1 MRPSHQQPFV
11 ELLLFSLISS
21 HLCEI
26 CEVSERNNFRLDPL
40 LNAMTKS
47 NYIRGTESANVLF
60 SLRLVGIL
68 NQTLIQGLSQQ
79 VRSYAEGREINLSS
93 GQLALIIMALGAC
106 HTQDENFIGK
116 HHLVD
121 HLENKFQAEIKNMEE
136 HNGSPLTNYYQ
147 LSLDVLA
154 LCLFNGTYS
163 PTKVAGLFAPENENY
178 YFHGQFSV
186 GTGAMAVLALTCVK
200 RRLGKEQTKA
210 DEDLKHTEN
219 NIRTLVKK
227 ILSKKK
233 ENGLIGNTFSTGAA
247 MQALFVSSS
256 YYNESDWNCQQTRDT
271 ILKEISLG
279 IFKNPDA
286 AAQILPSLLGKTY
299 LDVNQ
304 ASPCNINISIQ
315 EPQPVAPNSSSYISV
330 HYSVKI
336 NETYSTEVNVSRGS
350 VFLEV
355 MEEAQKENKTIFG
368 FTVEQSSWG
377 PYVTSVQ
384 GLRANNND
392 KTYWEIM
399 SGGKPLDQG
408 IGSYVVHNGENLEV
422 RWSTY

>member
-1 MRPSHQQPFV
+1 MRPSHQLPLV
-11 ELLLFSLISS
+11 GILLFCLIPSQ
-21 HLCEI
+21 LCKI
-26 CEVSERNNFRLDPL
+26 CQVSEQNHFCLDHL
-40 LNAMTKS
+40 LNKMINSKYTS
-47 NYIRGTESANVLF
+47 GTESANVLI
-60 SLRLVGIL
+60 SLRFVGIL
-68 NQTLIQGLSQQ
+68 NQPLTQKLSQEIRDN
-79 VRSYAEGREINLSS
+79 VERREIKLSS
-93 GQLALIIMALGAC
+93 GQLALIIMALGTC
-106 HTQDENFIGK
+106 HIHNENFI
-116 HHLVD
+116 HHHPLVD
-121 HLENKFQAEIKNMEE
+121 HLENKFQAEIKTIEE

-304 ASPCNINISIQ
+304 ASPCAHLLGNINISIQ

-330 HYSVKI
+330 HYLVKI

-368 FTVEQSSWG
+368 FTVEQRSWN

-384 GLRANNND
+384 G
-392 KTYWEIM
+392 
-399 SGGKPLDQG
+399 Q
-408 IGSYVVHNGENLEV
+408 
-422 RWSTY
+422 